1 MIAVLVAL
9 DISRIEWYLSY
20 PDSADT
26 AILHS
31 LSREYPSLEPYVEF
45 LRQRDFQQYDINR
58 LIRIGTPRSLVSSIL
73 SLLMEDLYDGKKY
86 RAVVDTFARYRKYA
100 GEKSTY
106 YYIMS
111 LKKLGNPLYR
121 QEATAFINK
130 YPSSSLAYR
139 LMRDLKLNL
148 SARTRLR
155 VLYHNKR
162 YREIVRSF
170 PLTRETA
177 FYIMSAYYKLRKRD
191 EAYRIC
197 KKYTDVLDWSYF
209 LRCAISSESVGD
221 TSLAV
226 KYIKR
231 LHRYKP
237 DKSSR
242 LLAWLVLEN
251 PSLYDEFM
259 SLKDTHDEALFLKS
273 MLSLRFGDTTGASNY
288 LRAIINGSRSSFERS
303 RAYFWMWKI
312 TGDSH
317 YADSVK
323 RVHPF
328 GYYASRLGLEPQL
341 RDTMCVD
348 TAGLE
353 RAVPVLVLEAYGL
366 RKYAYRFV
374 RPSIRV
380 ESAYLLNRFGF
391 YPLSIYLAYSS
402 LSDRPCR
409 DVFSL
414 SFPMPFRE
422 YFEEASDSSGVPV
435 SLLYA
440 IAREESRFDTMAVS
454 IAGARGMLQMMPFQ
468 FRKQR
473 KKLGLPDRPFEVRTN
488 LLAGAHHFADEL
500 REFEGDYE
508 LTICA
513 YNAGKSPVRRWI
525 QVIGLQDRD
534 FFFEMIPYRETRNYF
549 RRVYR
554 SWNLYGQILEND

>member
-1 MIAVLVAL
+1 MLAILLGL
-9 DISRIEWYLSY
+9 DVSRIEWYLSY
-20 PDSADT
+20 RDSADI
-26 AILHS
+26 AILHV
-31 LSREYPSLEPYVEF
+31 LSQEYPSLKPYMEF
-45 LRQRDFQQYDINR
+45 LKQRDFQQYDINR
-58 LIRIGTPRSLVSSIL
+58 LIRLGTPHSLISSML
-73 SLLMEDLYDGKKY
+73 SLLVQDLYEGERY
-86 RAVVDTFARYRKYA
+86 RAVVDTVTRYRKYA
-100 GEKSTY
+100 GERSTY

-130 YPSSSLAYR
+130 HPSSSLAYK
-139 LMRDLKLNL
+139 LMKDLKLNL

-155 VLYHNKR
+155 VLYHNRR
-162 YREIVRSF
+162 YKEIVRSF

-177 FYIMSAYYKLRKRD
+177 FYLMSAYYKLRKRD
-191 EAYRIC
+191 KAYRIC
-197 KKYTDVLDWSYF
+197 RKYTDVLDWSYF
-209 LRCAISSESVGD
+209 LRCAISSEAAGD
-221 TSLAV
+221 TTLAV

-237 DKSSR
+237 DKASR

-251 PSLYDEFM
+251 PSLYDDFM
-259 SLKDTHDEALFLKS
+259 SLKDTHDEVLFLKS

-303 RAYFWMWKI
+303 RAYFWMGKI
-312 TGDSH
+312 TGQKH
-317 YADSVK
+317 FADSARK
-323 RVHPF
+323 VHPF
-328 GYYASRLGLEPQL
+328 GYYAARLGFPPSV

-348 TAGLE
+348 TVRLE
-353 RAVPVLVLEAYGL
+353 RAVPVLILEAYGL

-374 RPSIRV
+374 KPSIRL
-380 ESAYLLNRFGF
+380 ESAYLLNRFGY
-391 YPLSIYLAYSS
+391 YPLSIYLASSS
-402 LSDRPCR
+402 LKDRPCR
-409 DVFSL
+409 DVFPL
-414 SFPMPFRE
+414 AFPTPFMEFFR
-422 YFEEASDSSGVPV
+422 EASDSSGVPV
-435 SLLYA
+435 PLLYA

-488 LLAGAHHFADEL
+488 LLAGAHHFASEL
-500 REFEGDYE
+500 QDLGGDVE

-513 YNAGKSPVRRWI
+513 YNAGKSPVERWI

-554 SWNLYGQILEND
+554 SWQFYRWLFER